1 MCVEWNIRVATWLLF
16 SVGEPRGKNCFTRLN
31 VFFVQHYS
39 GCEQR
44 CVGGEEVHVGFAEDG
59 AVTRGRGEAVERGN
73 SKLNKTNFSIEFTEG
88 GRKIINFHL
97 RIFD

>member
-1 MCVEWNIRVATWLLF
+1 MCF
-16 SVGEPRGKNCFTRLN
+16 SYSTTAVVSNDAWGEKR
-31 VFFVQHYS
+31 YMS
-39 GCEQR
+39 GLRRMELSH
-44 CVGGEEVHVGFAEDG
+44 GGG
-59 AVTRGRGEAVERGN
+59 GEAVERGN